1 MARVASDPDHARR
14 LLAIASILEG
24 ASRTDAAKSFGMER
38 QTLRDWVH
46 RYNAEG
52 VGGLKDRPRS
62 GRKPLLKGEQLVES
76 KRCSGTLAGS
86 A

>member
-46 RYNAEG
+46 RSTPKAWAG
-52 VGGLKDRPRS
+52 SRTARA